1 MSLVSTPY
9 LIDHET
15 QIFVVLKQD
24 SATKD
29 LDQKDLKR
37 IIRDLDLGNMDIS
50 LLKDLVILSSKNP
63 VEDDGSSNGQDKMD
77 DLWEGGA
84 LFRKLLASLFHQLT
98 SDKVGSDGSASYT
111 LLTRHRHSLRK
122 FWNMA

>member
-1 MSLVSTPY
+1 MKFKY
-9 LIDHET
+9 
-15 QIFVVLKQD
+15 FVVLKQD
-24 SATKD
+24 STKKD

-63 VEDDGSSNGQDKMD
+63 VEDDGSLNGEDKMD

-98 SDKVGSDGSASYT
+98 SDKVGSAASLSST
-111 LLTRHRHSLRK
+111 LLTRHRHSLKK